1 MVCYCG
7 VISLHSPLHRSR
19 VLNSGRQD
27 CVTRVFA
34 CWAIWPF
41 VFKYRHSDKVLWNLY
56 VILICISFK
65 QFSCIY
71 SSFVHHHLENIYSI
85 HLTTWQWIY
94 LLFWCLIFELLCV
107 TDIDLSDEYLGNIF
121 LPLCWHVTPLT
132 PQYCA
137 LFGGVVVWFLS
148 LFLFCLCSVGDWT

>member
-7 VISLHSPLHRSR
+7 VISLHSPLHRFQ
-19 VLNSGRQD
+19 VLNSGHQD
-27 CVTRVFA
+27 CVTRAFV

-71 SSFVHHHLENIYSI
+71 SLFVHLHLENIYSI

-94 LLFWCLIFELLCV
+94 LRFWCLIFELLCV
-107 TDIDLSDEYLGNIF
+107 TDINLSDEYLGNIF
-121 LPLCWHVTPLT
+121 LPLCWPCHSPHPTIL
-132 PQYCA
+132 C
-137 LFGGVVVWFLS
+137 FVWGCCCLVSFSVFVLS
-148 LFLFCLCSVGDWT
+148 L